1 MMAMTSAILPVFLV
15 VTTNQQQLVCP
26 GVQVWECSSTCCSR
40 EHVRNANLRR
50 DPEGCGDKNEARFSG
65 LKLLKPGS
73 AGFVC
78 VATRFRVSAT
88 NLTCSRCN
96 TRQGINSLAYS
107 ESRLKTTA
115 PKFPVHFNG
124 LSLLARKFISG
135 RAENMNENDARSQ
148 NQRRQL
154 IALPDYYHRDWQPPS
169 PSLPTTT
176 PPPAIPFEEHAAPA
190 EKPSLPPPIAIEKP
204 VEQVSP
210 PKSARPIAPPA
221 APPVANTPP
230 RLTTDADRI
239 AARRAWQYF
248 ERNWNAQTGFVNSVE
263 NYPWTTWWDQGS
275 AILGMHAAHRLG
287 LIKTEEFNSKINR
300 LLQTLERLSLAATGL
315 PNKAYSTNTAQ
326 MMRLDNTPDP
336 RGTSGWSALDM
347 ARFLLGL
354 RVLRSHYPQFQARC
368 DQIVAKWN
376 LSQLVKDGWLQGG
389 IIDSNGRIR
398 LVQEGRFG
406 YEQYA
411 AYSLK
416 LWNIEALNALN
427 NPPFQTIQIDGI
439 ELQIDRRNLSNSGA
453 SNYLTND
460 PYLLWGLE
468 LGWNDSIKPH
478 VLNLFKVQAKRF
490 ETTGILTAV
499 NEDSIDRPPYFL
511 YYSVYANGQSWMP
524 INIEG
529 RTFPHLRFL
538 STKAAFA
545 WAALMSNEPYAKKL
559 RESVQNLAA
568 PNRGYLAGRYEN
580 PRLGVNN
587 AIDVNT
593 NAVVLESLLYQARSG
608 RSLVF

>member
-1 MMAMTSAILPVFLV
+1 MTIAILPVFLCA
-15 VTTNQQQLVCP
+15 TTNQQQLVCP
-26 GVQVWECSSTCCSR
+26 EVQVWQCSSTC
-40 EHVRNANLRR
+40 
-50 DPEGCGDKNEARFSG
+50 
-65 LKLLKPGS
+65 
-73 AGFVC
+73 
-78 VATRFRVSAT
+78 
-88 NLTCSRCN
+88 CN
-96 TRQGINSLAYS
+96 TRQGINSLANS
-107 ESRLKTTA
+107 ESRLKTTE
-115 PKFPVHFNG
+115 PKFSVHFNG

-135 RAENMNENDARSQ
+135 RDGWSQ
-148 NQRRQL
+148 KPGFCADFCLSNPEFFRETGFLAQDSRLSLVSHSERPFPSPHPPVSASPYLFLERRQL

-169 PSLPTTT
+169 PSLPTT
-176 PPPAIPFEEHAAPA
+176 PPPAIPFQEHVATA
-190 EKPSLPPPIAIEKP
+190 EKPSLPPPIAIQKP
-204 VEQVSP
+204 VQQVSP
-210 PKSARPIAPPA
+210 PQPARQIAPPA
-221 APPVANTPP
+221 APPVADDPP

-248 ERNWNAQTGFVNSVE
+248 DRNWNAQTGFVNSVE

-275 AILGMHAAHRLG
+275 AILGMHAAHQLG
-287 LIKTEEFNSKINR
+287 LIKTEEFNNKINR
-300 LLQTLERLSLAATGL
+300 LLQTLERLPLPATGL

-347 ARFLLGL
+347 ARFLIGL
-354 RVLRSHYPQFQARC
+354 RVLRSHYPQFQERC

-389 IIDSNGRIR
+389 ITGSNGRIR

-416 LWNIEALNALN
+416 LWNIEAVNALN
-427 NPPFQTIQIDGI
+427 NPPVRTIQIDGI

-453 SNYLTND
+453 SNYLTSD

-478 VLNLFKVQAKRF
+478 VLNIFKLQAKRF

-499 NEDSIDRPPYFL
+499 NEDSIARPPYFL

-545 WAALMSNEPYAKKL
+545 WAALMPNEPYAKKL

-568 PNRGYLAGRYEN
+568 PHRGYLAGRYEN

-593 NAVVLESLLYQARSG
+593 NAVVLESLLYQARGG

>member
-1 MMAMTSAILPVFLV
+1 MIAMAIAILPVFLI
-15 VTTNQQQLVCP
+15 VTTNQEPLVCRE
-26 GVQVWECSSTCCSR
+26 VQVLQCSSIC
-40 EHVRNANLRR
+40 
-50 DPEGCGDKNEARFSG
+50 
-65 LKLLKPGS
+65 
-73 AGFVC
+73 
-78 VATRFRVSAT
+78 
-88 NLTCSRCN
+88 CN
-96 TRQGINSLAYS
+96 TRQGINSRS
-107 ESRLKTTA
+107 VVHGRGGFNEISRGSVDWLVKPAPTTSTIIRKQSYRRGYET
-115 PKFPVHFNG
+115 KFPVHFNG

-135 RAENMNENDARSQ
+135 REVENNENDARYH
-148 NQRRQL
+148 NQRRQI
-154 IALPDYYHRDWQPPS
+154 IALPDYYQRDWQPPN

-176 PPPAIPFEEHAAPA
+176 PPPAIPFQEHAAPA

-210 PKSARPIAPPA
+210 PQVAPPIAPPA
-221 APPVANTPP
+221 APPVADASP

-263 NYPWTTWWDQGS
+263 NYRWTTWWDQGS
-275 AILGMHAAHRLG
+275 AILGMHAAHQLG

-300 LLQTLERLSLAATGL
+300 LLQTLERLPLPITGL
-315 PNKAYSTNTAQ
+315 PNKAYSTDTAQ
-326 MMRLDNTPDP
+326 MRRLDNTPDP

-347 ARFLLGL
+347 ARFLIGL
-354 RVLRSHYPQFQARC
+354 RVLRSHYPQFQVRC
-368 DQIVAKWN
+368 DRIVAKWN

-389 IIDSNGRIR
+389 ITASNGKIR

-411 AYSLK
+411 AHSLK
-416 LWNIEALNALN
+416 LWNLEARNALN
-427 NPPFQTIQIDGI
+427 NPPVQTIQIDGTQ
-439 ELQIDRRNLSNSGA
+439 LQIDRRNLSNSGA
-453 SNYLTND
+453 TNYLTND

-468 LGWNDSIKPH
+468 LGWNDSIKPQ
-478 VLNLFKVQAKRF
+478 VINLFKVQAKRF

-499 NEDSIDRPPYFL
+499 NEDSLDRPPYFL

-524 INIEG
+524 INVQG

-545 WAALMSNEPYAKKL
+545 WAALMPNEPYAKKL

-593 NAVVLESLLYQARSG
+593 NAVVLQSLLYQARGG

>member
-1 MMAMTSAILPVFLV
+1 VKPLK
-15 VTTNQQQLVCP
+15 
-26 GVQVWECSSTCCSR
+26 CSSTC
-40 EHVRNANLRR
+40 
-50 DPEGCGDKNEARFSG
+50 
-65 LKLLKPGS
+65 
-73 AGFVC
+73 
-78 VATRFRVSAT
+78 
-88 NLTCSRCN
+88 CN
-96 TRQGINSLAYS
+96 TRQGINSKAHS
-107 ESRLKTTA
+107 SSRLKTTNQ
-115 PKFPVHFNG
+115 KFSVHFNG

-135 RAENMNENDARSQ
+135 READINENDTSYQ

-169 PSLPTTT
+169 PSLPTT
-176 PPPAIPFEEHAAPA
+176 PPPAIPFQEHVATA
-190 EKPSLPPPIAIEKP
+190 EKPSLPPPIAIQKP
-204 VEQVSP
+204 VQQVSP
-210 PKSARPIAPPA
+210 PQPARQIAPPA
-221 APPVANTPP
+221 APPVADDPP

-248 ERNWNAQTGFVNSVE
+248 DRNWNAQTGFVNSVE

-275 AILGMHAAHRLG
+275 AILGMHAAHQLG
-287 LIKTEEFNSKINR
+287 LIKTEEFNNKINR
-300 LLQTLERLSLAATGL
+300 LLQTLERLPLPATGL

-347 ARFLLGL
+347 ARFLMGL
-354 RVLRSHYPQFQARC
+354 RVLRSHYPQFQERC

-389 IIDSNGRIR
+389 ITGSNGRIR

-416 LWNIEALNALN
+416 LWNIEAVNALN
-427 NPPFQTIQIDGI
+427 NPPVRTIQIDGI

-453 SNYLTND
+453 SNYLTSD

-478 VLNLFKVQAKRF
+478 VLNIFKLQAKRF

-545 WAALMSNEPYAKKL
+545 WAALMPNEPYAKKL

-568 PNRGYLAGRYEN
+568 PHRGYLAGRYEN

-593 NAVVLESLLYQARSG
+593 NAVVLESLLYQARGG